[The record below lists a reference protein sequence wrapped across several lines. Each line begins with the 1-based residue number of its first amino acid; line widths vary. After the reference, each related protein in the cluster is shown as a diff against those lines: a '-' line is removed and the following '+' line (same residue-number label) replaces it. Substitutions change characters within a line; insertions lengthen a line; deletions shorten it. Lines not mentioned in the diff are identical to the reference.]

1 MKKRLLAVLLSFAM
15 VFSMLPTA
23 VYAEDIDTAKTQSDS
38 QEEAPDKIVVGTEN
52 GETDQEDPLKLLQDR
67 VWALPDV
74 EEFEAAEEDQQN
86 AIYLEAQAI
95 AEEYEQLSAEDQ
107 ERLDVTRLMELFD
120 YFNSLVEELNGSNC
134 RTAVELYANTPASG
148 SGWSWEGTTLTLNGA
163 NLVFDKQKKECS
175 GIRINCDATIVV
187 IGKNSITINSRCDDD
202 ILGIINMNGHSLTI
216 KGSAQDGYNGVLNLS
231 TGDSYADN
239 HVIYGATRLTV
250 QNLGCLTITA
260 GKSADKSSYGVKYE
274 QGGGNTPVS
283 VINSCIVVTAKEA
296 DAYANA
302 FYRGNVELTNSS
314 GQFAS
319 DGSKSNKKVIRDN
332 GNIYVDGKNAGNP
345 SRSYA
350 TTSTGHITY
359 HYQDSNGNWQ
369 TETQDITYPSSGII
383 PTVNYTPADRTGYTF
398 AGWNTAENGT
408 GTSYT
413 NGDTTMNLLTQ
424 TDNTLHLYAEWNH
437 AHIWQYE
444 ANGDTIT
451 ATCAGGGDC
460 PYKDSWPITVLAAE
474 DAEYSGSVYNKAQI
488 ANDEISGVTGAA
500 ASGITYVGRDGT
512 EYTESANAPTSAG
525 KYTAKVS
532 VSGVTAVKD
541 FEITKAPSDA
551 NVTFAEGLV
560 YNGKNQYLVE
570 RATTVGGTL
579 MYRLSDA
586 EEWQAGLVMLSKK
599 DAGDYT
605 IQYYVKGDANHNDS
619 EVKNATVTI
628 QQKELTVS
636 GITIQDKAYDG
647 NTDAKVASDCTP
659 AVDGLVGNDTV
670 TLKVTAVFDTKDAG
684 EDKTVSLTYELED
697 STGNYKLADTG
708 HQTTA
713 TASITPKEI
722 TVSITPNGGVYGGTI
737 VPASAVLTGVVDG
750 ETVDVT
756 LTYTGTANDGTVYQS
771 TEAPAKA
778 GTYTVTATIADAN
791 YTLKTPNTAEF
802 TVNRADPGLSI
813 SAVPDKN
820 YGDDSFQLEV
830 TQNGDGALTYESD
843 DTDVLTVDE
852 NGQVTIK
859 KAGTAT
865 IRVSVA
871 ETANYK
877 EDTKTVE
884 VTVNKVSGS
893 LEVTALSYVKTYGD
907 APFRI
912 TATSTTGTVTY
923 SSSNEDVATVA
934 ADGTVT
940 IHNKGMATITVSVP
954 EDENYIAVS
963 KTISVTVMPKA
974 ITVRAKDASKIYG
987 DVDPELTYE
996 VLNDGLVGDDTL
1008 KDIKVEREPGEDVK
1022 DSGYVIDVYYNG
1034 TLIQSILN
1042 SVFGS
1047 DPNGNYNITFE
1058 TGVFTINPKSI
1069 TVKAKDA
1076 SKVYGDADPELT
1088 YEVLNNSLVGKDTLK
1103 DIKVERETGEDV
1115 KASGYA
1121 ISVSGSDVNA
1131 NYSITYVP
1139 GVFTINPKSITVKAK
1154 DASKVYGDADPEL
1167 TYEVLNN
1174 SLVGKDTLKDIKVE
1188 RETGE
1193 DVKAGGYAIS
1203 VSGSDANANYDI
1215 TFEAGVF
1222 TINPRDI
1229 SKADV
1234 TLGDALTE
1242 NGKKQT
1248 QTVVKVVADGIEVP
1262 ADAYTLEGNTAK
1274 EAGTYTLKIVAK
1286 EGGNFT
1292 GVRECSYT
1300 VAKENE
1306 KPVNPPNVPQTGDNS
1321 QAPLWITLMLV
1332 SICGMAGVLLV
1343 FKKSRNKGKNI
1354 K

>member
-1 MKKRLLAVLLSFAM
+1 MKRRLLAVLLSFTM

-23 VYAEDIDTAKTQSDS
+23 VYAEDTDTAKTQSDS

-52 GETDQEDPLKLLQDR
+52 GETDREDPLKLLQDR
-67 VWALPDV
+67 IWALPDV
-74 EEFEAAEEDQQN
+74 EEFEAAEADQQN
-86 AIYLEAQAI
+86 VIYLEAQAI

-148 SGWSWEGTTLTLNGA
+148 SGQFT
-163 NLVFDKQKKECS
+163 S
-175 GIRINCDATIVV
+175 G
-187 IGKNSITINSRCDDD
+187 
-202 ILGIINMNGHSLTI
+202 
-216 KGSAQDGYNGVLNLS
+216 
-231 TGDSYADN
+231 
-239 HVIYGATRLTV
+239 
-250 QNLGCLTITA
+250 
-260 GKSADKSSYGVKYE
+260 
-274 QGGGNTPVS
+274 
-283 VINSCIVVTAKEA
+283 
-296 DAYANA
+296 
-302 FYRGNVELTNSS
+302 
-314 GQFAS
+314 
-319 DGSKSNKKVIRDN
+319 GSKSNKKVIRDN
-332 GNIYVDGKNAGNP
+332 GNIYVDGKKAGNP

-398 AGWNTAENGT
+398 AGWNTAEDGT
-408 GTSYT
+408 GTSYA
-413 NGDTTMNLLTQ
+413 NGNTTMNLLTQ

-437 AHIWQYE
+437 AHIWQYG

-451 ATCAGGGDC
+451 ATCAGGGEC
-460 PYKDSWPITVLAAE
+460 PYKDSWPTTVLAAE
-474 DAEYSGSVYNKAQI
+474 DVEYSGSVYNKAQI
-488 ANDEISGVTGAA
+488 VKNEISDVTGAA
-500 ASGITYVGRDGT
+500 ASGTTYVGREGT
-512 EYTESANAPTSAG
+512 EYAESANAPTSAG

-532 VSGVTAVKD
+532 VGGATAVKD

-560 YNGKNQYLVE
+560 YNGKDQSLVK
-570 RATTVGGTL
+570 RVVTVGGTTL
-579 MYRLSDA
+579 YRLSDA
-586 EEWQAGLVMLSKK
+586 EEWQAGLIMLSKK

-605 IQYYVKGDANHNDS
+605 IQYYVKGNANHNDS
-619 EVKNATVTI
+619 EVKTATVTI

-636 GITIQDKAYDG
+636 SVTIQDKVYDG
-647 NTDAKVASDCTP
+647 NTNAKVASDCTP
-659 AVDGLVGNDTV
+659 TVDGLVGKDTV
-670 TLKVTAVFDTKDAG
+670 TLKVTAVFDTKDVG
-684 EDKTVSLTYELED
+684 EDKTVGLTYELED

-708 HQTTA
+708 HQETA
-713 TASITPKEI
+713 TASITPREI
-722 TVSITPNGGVYGGTI
+722 TVSITPNGGVYDGTI
-737 VPASAVLTGVVDG
+737 IPASAVLTGVLEG
-750 ETVDVT
+750 ENVEVT

-771 TEAPAKA
+771 TDAPAKA
-778 GTYTVTATIADAN
+778 GTYTVTATITDAN

-820 YGDDSFQLEV
+820 YGDDSFQLDV
-830 TQNGDGALTYESD
+830 TQNGDGALAYESD

-865 IRVSVA
+865 IRVKVA

-893 LEVTALSYVKTYGD
+893 LEVTTLSYVKTYGD

-912 TATSTTGTVTY
+912 TATSTTGTVAY

-974 ITVRAKDASKIYG
+974 ITVKAKDASKVYG
-987 DVDPELTYE
+987 DADPELTYE
-996 VLNDGLVGDDTL
+996 VLDDGLVGDDTL

-1022 DSGYVIDVYYNG
+1022 DGGYVIDVYYNG

-1047 DPNGNYNITFE
+1047 DPNGNYNITF
-1058 TGVFTINPKSI
+1058 
-1069 TVKAKDA
+1069 D
-1076 SKVYGDADPELT
+1076 
-1088 YEVLNNSLVGKDTLK
+1088 
-1103 DIKVERETGEDV
+1103 
-1115 KASGYA
+1115 
-1121 ISVSGSDVNA
+1121 
-1131 NYSITYVP
+1131 P

-1154 DASKVYGDADPEL
+1154 DASKIYGDADPEL
-1167 TYEVLNN
+1167 AYEVLNDG
-1174 SLVGKDTLKDIKVE
+1174 LVGKDSLKDIKVE
-1188 RETGE
+1188 REAGE

-1203 VSGSDANANYDI
+1203 VSGSDANGNYSI
-1215 TFEAGVF
+1215 AFAAGVF
-1222 TINPRDI
+1222 TINPREI
-1229 SKADV
+1229 SNADV

-1242 NGKKQT
+1242 NSKEQT
-1248 QTVVKVVADGIEVP
+1248 QTVVKVVVDGMEVP
-1262 ADAYTLEGNTAK
+1262 ADAYTVEGNTAK

-1286 EGGNFT
+1286 EGSNFT

-1300 VAKENE
+1300 IAKANN

-1332 SICGMAGVLLV
+1332 SICGMAGVILV
-1343 FKKSRNKGKNI
+1343 SKKTRNKGKNI